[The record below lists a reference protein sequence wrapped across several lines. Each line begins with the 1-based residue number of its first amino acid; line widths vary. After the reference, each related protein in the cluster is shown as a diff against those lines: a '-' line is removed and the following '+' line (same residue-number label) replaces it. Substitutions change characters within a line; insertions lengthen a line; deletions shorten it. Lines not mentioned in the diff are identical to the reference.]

1 MAEFVLAESV
11 MRYARLAVLIFTSP
25 VFIFSQQNEPEAVFT
40 SDAKLVEL
48 HATVSAP
55 DGTLLTNIPE
65 SAFRVFEDD
74 VRQEIKVFRHEDA
87 PVSLGLV
94 VDQSA
99 SMSDKHARVS
109 AALMTLVAASNPGD
123 EEFVITFNETARLA
137 LDFTQNKGKLE
148 SALRK
153 IEANGQTALRDALS
167 LGIAHLTRNAKNDRK
182 VLLIVTD
189 GEDNSSVV
197 DLDRLKREA
206 RQSGVLI
213 YAIGLLNAGTE
224 REAAR
229 AKKDLDTMTFETGG
243 EAFYPAVLG
252 EVDGI
257 ARHVAHDLRNQ
268 YTIAYSPTN
277 TRQDGTFRRIK
288 LEVTSPADAIVKTR
302 TGYYAASR
310 SDGGDSF

>member
-1 MAEFVLAESV
+1 
-11 MRYARLAVLIFTSP
+11 MRYARLAVLIFTGAVLAFP
-25 VFIFSQQNEPEAVFT
+25 QQNEGEAVFT

-48 HATVSAP
+48 HATVAAP
-55 DGTLLTNIPE
+55 DGTLLTDIPE
-65 SAFRVFEDD
+65 SAFRVFEDG
-74 VRQEIKVFRHEDA
+74 VRQEIKVFRREDA
-87 PVSLGLV
+87 PVSLGFV

-109 AALMTLVAASNPGD
+109 TALMTLVSASNPGD
-123 EEFVITFNETARLA
+123 EEFVITFNESAKLA
-137 LDFTQNKGKLE
+137 LDFTQDQARLG
-148 SALRK
+148 AVLRK

-167 LGIAHLTRNAKNDRK
+167 LGIEHLTRSAKNDRK
-182 VLLIVTD
+182 VLIIVTD
-189 GEDNSSVV
+189 GEDNSSVI

-213 YAIGLLNAGTE
+213 YAIGLLNASTE

-277 TRQDGTFRRIK
+277 TKQDGTFRHIK
-288 LEVTSPADAIVKTR
+288 LEVTSPAEAIVTTR

-310 SDGGDSF
+310 PATGGSF

>member
-1 MAEFVLAESV
+1 MTACPRWKRKFRNFERKSMNCGADSRRFSDPPALMAEFVLAESV

-167 LGIAHLTRNAKNDRK
+167 LGIEHLTRSAKNDRK
-182 VLLIVTD
+182 VLLVVTD

-197 DLDRLKREA
+197 DLDRLKRQA
-206 RQSGVLI
+206 RKSGVLI
-213 YAIGLLNAGTE
+213 YAIGLLNASTE

-243 EAFYPAVLG
+243 E
-252 EVDGI
+252 
-257 ARHVAHDLRNQ
+257 
-268 YTIAYSPTN
+268 
-277 TRQDGTFRRIK
+277 
-288 LEVTSPADAIVKTR
+288 
-302 TGYYAASR
+302 
-310 SDGGDSF
+310 

>member
-1 MAEFVLAESV
+1 
-11 MRYARLAVLIFTSP
+11 MRYARLSVLTLFG
-25 VFIFSQQNEPEAVFT
+25 VFAAFSQQNEAETVFT

-55 DGTLLTNIPE
+55 DGTLLTDIPE
-65 SAFRVFEDD
+65 SAFRVFEDG

-137 LDFTQNKGKLE
+137 LDFTQDKQRLE
-148 SALRK
+148 SMLRK

-167 LGIAHLTRNAKNDRK
+167 LGIEHLTRSAKNDRK

-189 GEDNSSVV
+189 GEDNSSVI

-213 YAIGLLNAGTE
+213 YAIGLLNASTE

-229 AKKDLDTMTFETGG
+229 AKRDLDTMTFETGG

-268 YTIAYSPTN
+268 YTIAYSPSN
-277 TRQDGTFRRIK
+277 AKQDGTFRRIK
-288 LEVTSPADAIVKTR
+288 LEVTAPAQTIVKTR

-310 SDGGDSF
+310 PETGGSF

>member
-1 MAEFVLAESV
+1 
-11 MRYARLAVLIFTSP
+11 MRYARLAFLTLICA
-25 VFIFSQQNEPEAVFT
+25 VIALSQQIEGETVFT

-48 HATVSAP
+48 HATVAAP
-55 DGTLLTNIPE
+55 DGTLLTDIPQ
-65 SAFRVFEDD
+65 SSFRVFEDG
-74 VRQEIKVFRHEDA
+74 VPQEIKVFRREDG

-99 SMSDKHARVS
+99 SMSDKYARVS

-123 EEFVITFNETARLA
+123 EEFVITFNESAKLA
-137 LDFTQNKGKLE
+137 LDFTQDRDRLE
-148 SALRK
+148 SVLRK

-167 LGIAHLTRNAKNDRK
+167 LGIEHLTRSAKNDRK
-182 VLLIVTD
+182 VLLVVTD

-197 DLDRLKREA
+197 DLDRLKRQA

-213 YAIGLLNAGTE
+213 YAIGLLNASTE

-277 TRQDGTFRRIK
+277 TKQDGTFRHIK
-288 LEVTSPADAIVKTR
+288 LEVTSPLNAIVTTR

-310 SDGGDSF
+310 PDAGDSF